1 MSKNCDKEVSS
12 LQTWQIIYCEILYRI
27 RLRLFEGPL
36 SSAELTV
43 KIICDK
49 SLVTWATKAGCD
61 EAHIKLESNNP
72 DLHGHALIL
81 REMKAE
87 YEAIWS

>member
-1 MSKNCDKEVSS
+1 M
-12 LQTWQIIYCEILYRI
+12 
-27 RLRLFEGPL
+27 
-36 SSAELTV
+36 

-49 SLVTWATKAGCD
+49 SLVTWPTQAGCD